1 LTQAKLRIETARVF
15 LPLLAPSRYKVVH
28 GGRGS
33 GKSHFF
39 AELLVEDALRNPGL
53 RAVCIREVQKSLEQ
67 SVKRLIEDKIGALGL
82 GGVFDVKEAE
92 IRTPGGGLIIFQGM
106 QNHTS
111 ESIKSLEG
119 YSRAW
124 VEEAQSLSQ
133 RSLDLLRPTIR
144 ETGSELWFSYN
155 PKNDTDPVDV
165 LFRGGEPP
173 TGSIVVEANWDDN
186 PWFPVEL
193 RAEKDFDYRRD
204 RDKAEH
210 VWGGHYEMA
219 SEARIFRNYRVGDM
233 GEPQGVVWFYGVD
246 WGFSV
251 DPLAGVRCCFVD
263 EQTLYISHEVSEVGV
278 STDRMPSV
286 LLAGLPDLARWPSTA
301 DSAVPQNIDY
311 CRRFGLQRLGPAIK
325 GMGSVESG
333 ITFLQGLDIVIHPR
347 CTATLNEFNRYSYK
361 RDKQTEEILP
371 VVEDAWNHNIDALR
385 YALERA
391 HRKGK
396 LVPGIV
402 NKPKWPGDYGLK
414 EPEDDG
420 GWKTA

>member
-1 LTQAKLRIETARVF
+1 
-15 LPLLAPSRYKVVH
+15 VH

-82 GGVFDVKEAE
+82 GGLFDVKEAE

-186 PWFPVEL
+186 PWFPTEL

-219 SEARIFRNYRVGDM
+219 SEARIFRNYRSGDL
-233 GEPQGVVWFYGVD
+233 GEPPGVVWFYGVD

-263 EQTLYISHEVSEVGV
+263 EQTLYISHEVNQVGV
-278 STDRMPSV
+278 PTERVPGV
-286 LLAGLPDLARWPSTA
+286 LLAGLPDLVRWPSTG
-301 DSAVPQNIDY
+301 DSARPDTIDY
-311 CRRFGLQRLGPAIK
+311 VRRHGVIRLGPAIK
-325 GMGSVESG
+325 GMGSVEDG

-402 NKPKWPGDYGLK
+402 NKPKWPGDYGLT
-414 EPEDDG
+414 EPEEDG

>member
-1 LTQAKLRIETARVF
+1 LTLQKISIETARVF
-15 LPLLAPSRYKVVH
+15 ESLLAPSRYKVVH

-39 AELLVEDALRNPGL
+39 AELLVDDALRNPGL

-67 SVKRLIEDKIGALGL
+67 SVKRLIEDKISALGL
-82 GGVFDVKEAE
+82 GGVFDVREAE

-186 PWFPVEL
+186 PWFPIEL

-204 RDKAEH
+204 HDKAEH
-210 VWGGHYEMA
+210 VWGGHYELA
-219 SEARIFRNYRVGDM
+219 SEARIFRNYRVADL
-233 GEPQGVVWFYGVD
+233 GEPEGVVWFYGID

-251 DPLAGVRCCFVD
+251 DPLAGVRFCFPD
-263 EQTLYISHEVSEVGV
+263 ERTLYISHEVYEVGV
-278 STDRMPSV
+278 PTERVPGV
-286 LLAGLPDLARWPSTA
+286 LLAGLPDLVRWPSTG
-301 DSAVPQNIDY
+301 DSARPDTIDY
-311 CRRFGLQRLGPAIK
+311 VRRHGVIRLGPAIK
-325 GMGSVESG
+325 GVGSVEDG
-333 ITFLQGLDIVIHPR
+333 INFLQSFDIVINPR
-347 CTATLNEFNRYSYK
+347 CPHMLNEANRYSYK
-361 RDKQTEEILP
+361 RDKQTEQILP
-371 VVEDAWNHNIDALR
+371 IPEDAHNHLWDSVR
-385 YALERA
+385 YGGERA

-402 NKPKWPGDYGLK
+402 KKTKWPGDYGLV
-414 EPEDDG
+414 EPEDEG